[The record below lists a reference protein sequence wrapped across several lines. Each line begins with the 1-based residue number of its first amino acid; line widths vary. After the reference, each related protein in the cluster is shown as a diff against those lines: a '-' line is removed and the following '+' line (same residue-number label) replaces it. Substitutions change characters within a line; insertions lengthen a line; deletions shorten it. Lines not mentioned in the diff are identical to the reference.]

1 MEDILVDDIT
11 EIHYE
16 YEDENPR
23 KYSED
28 GQIKYLNKTLN
39 SMNSFLLFLVISY
52 VGSRFKL
59 FRKSC

>member
-28 GQIKYLNKTLN
+28 SQIKFLNKTLN
-39 SMNSFLLFLVISY
+39 SMNAFLLFLVISY

>member
-11 EIHYE
+11 EIHYK

-28 GQIKYLNKTLN
+28 GQMKFLNKTLN
-39 SMNSFLLFLVISY
+39 SIDAET
-52 VGSRFKL
+52 
-59 FRKSC
+59 